1 MHSFYQII
9 HRTIEKIENK
19 EKTTIL
25 DSFER
30 FIFKNRNIFFY
41 FSISENVEDI
51 RKKYMFLEQ
60 TNENIFYTEEI
71 KNNMMRFFSQV
82 QKTYFAFSKFA
93 CHYKWKK
100 SKLVIDKDL
109 SLNTIQLNEKNV
121 ICVYHKENRYLFT
134 TSDLINIFK
143 TALTYS
149 SNFFS
154 LPLTIKNPYN
164 NIPFSKSNLYNIY
177 FTFFFKSIP
186 IPEVI
191 QKYFHSDFDLDLFE
205 KENQILLRECAI
217 SNFLNNMDDKEIVLK
232 VKYMLKCYNAKHYS
246 KIKVDTDFPVKE
258 IISIFKPYLCLFYIN
273 IFSLD
278 YQKKRDYGDVLE
290 KMLFR
295 LRYYFPQF
303 GRKIVKIIPLNQS
316 IFRWN
321 FIQKKETFMEKDFIQ
336 KKLKFKKII
345 TFNDEH
351 PPFLCNKN
359 DKYFLFSHLGLMKT
373 ININELLKFEK
384 FVISCHKLEKDRI
397 PTEYSIRNNN
407 EEIDEIYGF
416 DENSTDENSTDE
428 NSTNEN
434 STDENSTDENS
445 TDENSNHVADE
456 NINHIADEDTD
467 DYNMIFYDL

>member
-1 MHSFYQII
+1 MHSFYKII
-9 HRTIEKIENK
+9 NRSIENIENK
-19 EKTTIL
+19 GSSNIL
-25 DSFER
+25 DPFER
-30 FIFKNRNIFFY
+30 FIFTNRNIFFY
-41 FSISENVEDI
+41 FSIQANTKEI
-51 RKKYMFLEQ
+51 RKKYNFLQ
-60 TNENIFYTEEI
+60 QMNENIFYTEEM
-71 KNNMMRFFSQV
+71 KNNILCFFSLI
-82 QKTYFAFSKFA
+82 QKTYFAFSKLA

-149 SNFFS
+149 PNFFS
-154 LPLTIKNPYN
+154 SPLTIKNPYN

-177 FTFFFKSIP
+177 FTFFFKFIP

-191 QKYFHSDFDLDLFE
+191 QKYFQSNFDLDLFE
-205 KENQILLRECAI
+205 KENQILLRECSI
-217 SNFLNNMDDKEIVLK
+217 FNFLNNMDDKEFVFK
-232 VKYMLKCYNAKHYS
+232 VKYMLKCYNKNHYN
-246 KIKVDTDFPVKE
+246 KITLNPDFPPEK
-258 IISIFKPYLCLFYIN
+258 IISIFKPYLCLFYIS

-278 YQKKRDYGDVLE
+278 YQKKRDCEDILE

-303 GRKIVKIIPLNQS
+303 GRKIVKIIPINNHS
-316 IFRWN
+316 IFQSN

-351 PPFLCNKN
+351 PPFSCNKN
-359 DKYFLFSHLGLMKT
+359 NKYFLSSHLGLIKT
-373 ININELLKFEK
+373 IDIHELLEFEK
-384 FVISCHKLEKDRI
+384 FVVRCHKLERDRI
-397 PTEYSIRNNN
+397 PTRYSIRNNN
-407 EEIDEIYGF
+407 
-416 DENSTDENSTDE
+416 NSDDYTDESSNNNTDE
-428 NSTNEN
+428 VSHEV
-434 STDENSTDENS
+434 SHEVSD
-445 TDENSNHVADE
+445 
-456 NINHIADEDTD
+456 D